1 MKKINIMIYRMNI
14 WYFYWKIVNSL
25 KLWNKRMSVIINCIV
40 SFVSVTSLNTRINWE
55 NTKQEMSIHSGRFLS
70 TGVCLCLDMNA
81 SKIHYSVSVC
91 RKGMEKDKKSWILME
106 QKRRKKLRKLLKRL
120 RNNDTCS
127 MPGLTC
133 FTHDN
138 QHWQTAPFWTC
149 EAHTHI

>member
-1 MKKINIMIYRMNI
+1 MHLICNERNYSSYIFVYKQCQLS
-14 WYFYWKIVNSL
+14 FIVL
-25 KLWNKRMSVIINCIV
+25 F
-40 SFVSVTSLNTRINWE
+40 FVSVTSPNTRVNWE
-55 NTKQEMSIHSGRFLS
+55 NTKREVSIHSGQFLS
-70 TGVCLCLDMNA
+70 THICLCTYSTVHD
-81 SKIHYSVSVC
+81 SEVCYSVFIC
-91 RKGMEKDKKSWILME
+91 RKGMEKDKKTWILME

-149 EAHTHI
+149 EKHIHIHM